1 MSLTPEQYMA
11 LSTAAYGKYTN
22 TNKNTTFRDM
32 LGKKDQNIIS
42 DSDSSTS
49 IELHAS
55 LSDYKLLDFTSTSSG
70 FRAAAFQSPSGEIN
84 IDLSSCG
91 ESIKRVLID
100 STCCITLMFKVKYS

>member
-1 MSLTPEQYMA
+1 MSLTPEQYIA

-49 IELHAS
+49 IELYSS
-55 LSDYKLLDFTSTSSG
+55 LSNYKLLDFISTSSG
-70 FRAAAFQSPSGEIN
+70 FRGAVFQVPGKKI
-84 IDLSSCG
+84 ILG
-91 ESIKRVLID
+91 KLFYAYV
-100 STCCITLMFKVKYS
+100 

>member
-1 MSLTPEQYMA
+1 MSLTPEQYIA

-70 FRAAAFQSPSGEIN
+70 FRAAAFQNPKTGEIV
-84 IDLSSCG
+84 SS
-91 ESIKRVLID
+91 SKSNNLNALVY
-100 STCCITLMFKVKYS
+100 V

>member
-11 LSTAAYGKYTN
+11 LSTAAYGKYKN

-70 FRAAAFQSPSGEIN
+70 FRAAAFQNPETGEIVFSFKGTDFDFSKTIILAN
-84 IDLSSCG
+84 YTMSCY
-91 ESIKRVLID
+91 D
-100 STCCITLMFKVKYS
+100 YS